1 MFICKFFGILAL
13 VYSFVAGASNWQRA
27 SKKES
32 LAGIIFAL
40 ILITSSMY
48 GIIYLLNNW

>member
-1 MFICKFFGILAL
+1 MIMLKICGILAL
-13 VYSFVAGASNWQRA
+13 AYAFIAGASNWQRA

-48 GIIYLLNNW
+48 EIIYLLNN

>member
-1 MFICKFFGILAL
+1 MIMLKICGILAL
-13 VYSFVAGASNWQRA
+13 AYAFIAGSSNWQRA

-48 GIIYLLNNW
+48 GIIYLLNN

>member
-1 MFICKFFGILAL
+1 MFICKLFGILAL
-13 VYSFVAGASNWQRA
+13 VYSFVAGASNWQKKK
-27 SKKES
+27 KKES

-48 GIIYLLNNW
+48 GIIYLLNN

>member
-1 MFICKFFGILAL
+1 MFICKLFGILAL

>member
-1 MFICKFFGILAL
+1 MIMLKICGILDLA
-13 VYSFVAGASNWQRA
+13 YAFIAGASNWQRA

-48 GIIYLLNNW
+48 GIIYLLNN